1 MTAQEIVERNS
12 YLPDLDWKNSVVTD
26 KDAIKLMIDFA
37 TYHVEKALKAV
48 AGVETAVVDLEKKQ
62 AVVTGNAVMGAMR
75 EAVEDA
81 GYEVVE

>member
-1 MTAQEIVERNS
+1 MEETIIKIEGMSCGHCRTA
-12 YLPDLDWKNSVVTD
+12 
-26 KDAIKLMIDFA
+26 
-37 TYHVEKALKAV
+37 VEKALKAV

>member
-1 MTAQEIVERNS
+1 MQETI
-12 YLPDLDWKNSVVTD
+12 
-26 KDAIKLMIDFA
+26 IKIEGMSCGHCKA
-37 TYHVEKALKAV
+37 AVEKALKAV

-62 AVVTGNAVMGAMR
+62 AVLTGNAVMGAMR